1 MAGADRPLGE
11 FRTVMSMWE
20 PFTERARRSIVLAQ
34 EEAQRLGNNYIGTE
48 HILLGIISEGESLA
62 AKVLETL
69 GVNPAKV
76 RQRSRRSSAAAVRPS
91 SKRWSSPHAPSG

>member
-1 MAGADRPLGE
+1 
-11 FRTVMSMWE
+11 MSMWE

-69 GVNPAKV
+69 GVNLAKV
-76 RQRSRRSSAAAVRPS
+76 RQEVEAIVGPRRPDRPAGDGLHA
-91 SKRWSSPHAPSG
+91 RAPSA

>member
-1 MAGADRPLGE
+1 
-11 FRTVMSMWE
+11 MSMWE

-62 AKVLETL
+62 ALIERLRKEDKL
-69 GVNPAKV
+69 GW
-76 RQRSRRSSAAAVRPS
+76 
-91 SKRWSSPHAPSG
+91 KRA

>member
-1 MAGADRPLGE
+1 MPRRPASQAGWVAPTKSGRQGVQ
-11 FRTVMSMWE
+11 TAMSMWE

-34 EEAQRLGNNYIGTE
+34 EEAQRLGNNYIGPE

-69 GVNPAKV
+69 GVNLAKV
-76 RQRSRRSSAAAVRPS
+76 RKEVEGIVGRAAP
-91 SKRWSSPHAPSG
+91 